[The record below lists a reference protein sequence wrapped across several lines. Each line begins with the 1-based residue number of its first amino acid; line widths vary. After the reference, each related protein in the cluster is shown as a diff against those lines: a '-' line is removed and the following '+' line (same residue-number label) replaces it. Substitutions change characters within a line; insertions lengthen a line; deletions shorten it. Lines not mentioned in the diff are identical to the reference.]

1 MMSICGIYDTPE
13 QMSSE
18 VFCIQNTTSPHLS
31 YWHIP
36 LSYKG
41 RENRKSGI
49 MTVHIG
55 VKYIIVVIYRLI
67 GPGMNKVLPE
77 VPSSSP
83 STPTAPINTMAN
95 AEWTSKNEYTL
106 YK

>member
-1 MMSICGIYDTPE
+1 
-13 QMSSE
+13 
-18 VFCIQNTTSPHLS
+18 
-31 YWHIP
+31 
-36 LSYKG
+36 
-41 RENRKSGI
+41 
-49 MTVHIG
+49 MTMHVG